1 MALINNMHTLN
12 LKTAARRFVTEMCGE
27 AYVLAGLAQKGE
39 LFYSF
44 IENCRNDV
52 LKRSSWQQG

>member
-1 MALINNMHTLN
+1 
-12 LKTAARRFVTEMCGE
+12 MCGE
-27 AYVLAGLAQKGE
+27 SYVLAGLAQKGE

>member
-1 MALINNMHTLN
+1 MHTLN

-27 AYVLAGLAQKGE
+27 SYVLAGLAQKGE